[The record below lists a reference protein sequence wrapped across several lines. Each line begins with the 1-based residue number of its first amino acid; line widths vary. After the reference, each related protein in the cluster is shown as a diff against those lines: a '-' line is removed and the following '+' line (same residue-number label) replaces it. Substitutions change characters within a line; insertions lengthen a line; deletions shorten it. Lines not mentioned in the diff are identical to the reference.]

1 MRRAIFLASL
11 AETRNAAR
19 HSSYRLWICFSI
31 PYTAKSV
38 YTYSKSPFLLW
49 NRLLRKNQPERY
61 SRATEK
67 RIIVEN
73 GRNSGESREP
83 ETKQKKDNKRR
94 LIEQILNR
102 RLLLTYYTF
111 VCISTST
118 KTEINIRK
126 KIRKL
131 SNPLGIVISFET
143 SNVTCNT
150 LVTKIS
156 LIRRNEVLAR
166 ICRVFLSPCSSIL
179 TLVLFLTQVFTLN

>member
-19 HSSYRLWICFSI
+19 HSSYRLWIRFSI
-31 PYTAKSV
+31 LYTAKSV
-38 YTYSKSPFLLW
+38 YTYSKSPFLFW

-102 RLLLTYYTF
+102 RLFLTYYTF
-111 VCISTST
+111 IRISTST
-118 KTEINIRK
+118 KT
-126 KIRKL
+126 
-131 SNPLGIVISFET
+131 
-143 SNVTCNT
+143 
-150 LVTKIS
+150 
-156 LIRRNEVLAR
+156 
-166 ICRVFLSPCSSIL
+166 
-179 TLVLFLTQVFTLN
+179 

>member
-38 YTYSKSPFLLW
+38 YTYSKSPFLFW

-83 ETKQKKDNKRR
+83 ETKQKKKKRKKDNKRR

-102 RLLLTYYTF
+102 RLFLTYDTL
-111 VCISTST
+111 
-118 KTEINIRK
+118 IR
-126 KIRKL
+126 I
-131 SNPLGIVISFET
+131 F
-143 SNVTCNT
+143 
-150 LVTKIS
+150 TKIIKS
-156 LIRRNEVLAR
+156 SRN
-166 ICRVFLSPCSSIL
+166 CH
-179 TLVLFLTQVFTLN
+179 LV